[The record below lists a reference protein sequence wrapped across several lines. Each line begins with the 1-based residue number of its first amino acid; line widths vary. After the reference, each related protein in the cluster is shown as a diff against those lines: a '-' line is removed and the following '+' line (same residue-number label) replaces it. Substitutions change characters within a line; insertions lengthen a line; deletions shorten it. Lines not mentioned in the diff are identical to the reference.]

1 MTLRRIKVNASA
13 NVSPSQYDSEVDE
26 QFMQDVGS
34 IITLE
39 DGSSLDLKKAVL
51 LYNPKSKKIQL
62 TDSDMYPADFIQ
74 VAALNVTS
82 QKPEVSEDEPFE
94 EPTEERTE
102 ETAEEPEDEGTGG
115 TETGDEGM
123 GETAAGEDS
132 GDFFQ

>member
-1 MTLRRIKVNASA
+1 MRRIKVNASA

-34 IITLE
+34 IIALE

-62 TDSDMYPADFIQ
+62 TDSDMYPADFVQ
-74 VAALNVTS
+74 VAVLDVTS
-82 QKPEVSEDEPFE
+82 QKPEVIEDEPFE
-94 EPTEERTE
+94 EPTEEGTE
-102 ETAEEPEDEGTGG
+102 ETAEESESEGTG
-115 TETGDEGM
+115 ETDSGDDDM

>member
-1 MTLRRIKVNASA
+1 MRRIKVNASA

-34 IITLE
+34 IIALE

-62 TDSDMYPADFIQ
+62 TDSDMYPADFVQ
-74 VAALNVTS
+74 VAVLDVTS
-82 QKPEVSEDEPFE
+82 QKPEVIGDEQFE
-94 EPTEERTE
+94 EPTEE
-102 ETAEEPEDEGTGG
+102 TAEESESEGTGE
-115 TETGDEGM
+115 TESGDDDM

>member
-1 MTLRRIKVNASA
+1 MTLRKIKVNSASVA
-13 NVSPSQYDSEVDE
+13 PGRYDSEVDE

-39 DGSSLDLKKAVL
+39 DGSSLDLKRAVL

-74 VAALNVTS
+74 VAVLNVTS
-82 QKPEVSEDEPFE
+82 QKPELIDDEPFE
-94 EPTEERTE
+94 EPTEEGTKE
-102 ETAEEPEDEGTGG
+102 STEEPEDEELGS
-115 TETGDEGM
+115 ESGDEGM

>member
-1 MTLRRIKVNASA
+1 VTLRRIKVNASA

-34 IITLE
+34 IIALE

-62 TDSDMYPADFIQ
+62 TDSDMYPADFVQ
-74 VAALNVTS
+74 VAVLDVTS
-82 QKPEVSEDEPFE
+82 QKPEVIGDEQFE
-94 EPTEERTE
+94 EPTEE
-102 ETAEEPEDEGTGG
+102 TAEESESEGTGE
-115 TETGDEGM
+115 TESGDDDM

>member
-1 MTLRRIKVNASA
+1 MTLRKIKVNSASVA
-13 NVSPSQYDSEVDE
+13 PGRYDSEVDE

-74 VAALNVTS
+74 VAVLNVTS
-82 QKPEVSEDEPFE
+82 QTPELIDDEPFE
-94 EPTEERTE
+94 EPTEEGTKE
-102 ETAEEPEDEGTGG
+102 STEEPEDEELGS
-115 TETGDEGM
+115 ESGDEGM

>member
-1 MTLRRIKVNASA
+1 MTLRKIKVNSASVA
-13 NVSPSQYDSEVDE
+13 PGRYDSEVDE

-74 VAALNVTS
+74 VAVLNVTS
-82 QKPEVSEDEPFE
+82 QKPELIDDEPFE
-94 EPTEERTE
+94 EPTEEGTKE
-102 ETAEEPEDEGTGG
+102 STEEPEDEELGS
-115 TETGDEGM
+115 ESGDEGM

>member
-1 MTLRRIKVNASA
+1 MRRIKVNASA

-74 VAALNVTS
+74 VAALDVTS

-94 EPTEERTE
+94 KPTEEGTE
-102 ETAEEPEDEGTGG
+102 ETAEEPEDEGTG
-115 TETGDEGM
+115 EAESGDESM

>member
-1 MTLRRIKVNASA
+1 MRRIKVNASA
-13 NVSPSQYDSEVDE
+13 NVIPGQYDSEVDE

-34 IITLE
+34 VITLE

-102 ETAEEPEDEGTGG
+102 ETAEEPEDEGTEG

>member
-1 MTLRRIKVNASA
+1 MRRIKVNAAA

-34 IITLE
+34 IIALE

-62 TDSDMYPADFIQ
+62 TDSDMYPADFVQ
-74 VAALNVTS
+74 VAVLDVTS
-82 QKPEVSEDEPFE
+82 QKPEVIEDEPSE
-94 EPTEERTE
+94 EPTE
-102 ETAEEPEDEGTGG
+102 ETAEESENEVTS
-115 TETGDEGM
+115 EAESGDESM

>member
-1 MTLRRIKVNASA
+1 MTLRKIKVNAASVA
-13 NVSPSQYDSEVDE
+13 PGRYDSEVDE

-74 VAALNVTS
+74 VAVLNVTS
-82 QKPEVSEDEPFE
+82 QKPELIADEPFE
-94 EPTEERTE
+94 EPTEEEAKESTE
-102 ETAEEPEDEGTGG
+102 GLEDEELGS
-115 TETGDEGM
+115 ESGDGGM

>member
-1 MTLRRIKVNASA
+1 MTLRKIKVNAASVA
-13 NVSPSQYDSEVDE
+13 PGRYDNEVDE

-74 VAALNVTS
+74 VAVLNVTS
-82 QKPEVSEDEPFE
+82 QKHELIADEPFE
-94 EPTEERTE
+94 EPTKEETKESTE
-102 ETAEEPEDEGTGG
+102 ELEDEELGS
-115 TETGDEGM
+115 ESGDEGM